1 MQGSRRAGQVRARK
15 PPRPAR
21 FQTPA
26 LPADPAS
33 GPEKPIL
40 EAPTHD
46 NTESKAGARAPI
58 EKMLHDLA
66 ARIEQIE
73 RLTEAF
79 VMTIAPNGQHTLA
92 EHNLRLAFGVLLDRQ
107 LDELRDI
114 GRLVRQVQS

>member
-1 MQGSRRAGQVRARK
+1 MQGSRRAGEARARK

-26 LPADPAS
+26 LPADPAR

-40 EAPTHD
+40 ESPPMT
-46 NTESKAGARAPI
+46 TRKAKPVRAHRSRKCCTTWP
-58 EKMLHDLA
+58 
-66 ARIEQIE
+66 RIEQIE

-107 LDELRDI
+107 IDELRDV